1 MHGVP
6 QTVQQ
11 RMDRP
16 AHLQRLQ
23 GGGEREVCLTAPIWD
38 ATGESDMSAIDKWII
53 DTRAVTGL
61 QTEAVRRETE
71 NEAERVKRQ
80 KLDGPKEYEKKQQQQ
95 SAKSAK
101 LRELRLAKEAE
112 DAVARSKAS
121 ASPAPRKPRAPRK
134 SAPRAEA

>member
-1 MHGVP
+1 
-6 QTVQQ
+6 
-11 RMDRP
+11 
-16 AHLQRLQ
+16 
-23 GGGEREVCLTAPIWD
+23 
-38 ATGESDMSAIDKWII
+38 MSAIDKWII

-95 SAKSAK
+95 AAKSAK
-101 LRELRLAKEAE
+101 LRQLRLAKEAE
-112 DAVARSKAS
+112 DAMARSKAG

-134 SAPRAEA
+134 SASQVEA